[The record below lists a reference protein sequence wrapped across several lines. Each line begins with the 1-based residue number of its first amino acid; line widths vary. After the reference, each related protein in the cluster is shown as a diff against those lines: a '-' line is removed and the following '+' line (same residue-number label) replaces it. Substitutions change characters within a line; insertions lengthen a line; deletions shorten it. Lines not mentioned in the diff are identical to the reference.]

1 MAFNARNTILALV
14 IVFNL
19 FSSICTL
26 YYDGLQSYSIY
37 PRLDLQL
44 CPNSS
49 LSFDFTVST
58 STSNTINAYFS
69 NFTYLNNQKPVNPSL
84 SASATS
90 RLLIYSEQQI
100 QMSTGLN
107 SKKLVNSYFL
117 VKLTNG
123 NRLVVNDYWS
133 LNDITFQ
140 LPNDYLTS
148 WFRFV
153 YTRRSTIAEISLYK
167 YEITPRANVDQIVS
181 LKLQP
186 VFSKQI
192 IHTNFLIDDILS
204 YTGQSTAKT
213 YSDPT
218 QMTYSQLLVGGV
230 GDDNL
235 TFAYTQLKQLGK
247 FHGYIMNLQYTSY
260 SSLCSS
266 SSTSTADNMCSKLS
280 SGSAALRQY
289 AIFSS
294 STSKQYKLQ
303 QFVDRDSLMIDDI
316 CESDTLTHDICPKDC
331 SCLSNNFQAPYF
343 NCDCSD
349 TNLVKPLA
357 TTSSSSSS
365 NQCSMLFKSFA
376 LNFDDVN
383 YFGTNQEK
391 FDYPIL
397 PSFTKINVYNVGTQ
411 FDKLKGLQFRSPQ
424 SSLNLMPS
432 SDILESDACFWNI
445 DDCVNGKHLNFFQL
459 IELII

>member
-1 MAFNARNTILALV
+1 MAFNANLINL
-14 IVFNL
+14 IVLINL
-19 FSSICTL
+19 FTHINTL
-26 YYDGLQSYSIY
+26 YYDGIQSYSIY

-49 LSFDFTVST
+49 LSFDFTVS
-58 STSNTINAYFS
+58 SSSSSNYGYYS
-69 NFTYLNNQKPVNPSL
+69 NFTNYNSNNNPTTTTTNSN
-84 SASATS
+84 S

-100 QMSTGLN
+100 QMSTGLS
-107 SKKLVNSYFL
+107 SKKLVNTYFL
-117 VKLTNG
+117 VKLVNG
-123 NRLVVNDYWS
+123 NRLIVNDYWS

-167 YEITPRANVDQIVS
+167 YEISPRTSVDQIVS

-192 IHTNFLIDDILS
+192 IHTNFLYDDILS
-204 YTGQSTAKT
+204 VTGSSSGSSSSSNSQKS
-213 YSDPT
+213 SFNDPT
-218 QMTYSQLLVGGV
+218 HMTYSQLLVGGV
-230 GDDNL
+230 NDDNL
-235 TFAYTQLKQLGK
+235 TYSYTQLKQLGK

-260 SSLCSS
+260 SSLC
-266 SSTSTADNMCSKLS
+266 TNLNNNDNICAKLS
-280 SGSAALRQY
+280 SGAAAQRQY

-349 TNLVKPLA
+349 SIKQTLSN
-357 TTSSSSSS
+357 
-365 NQCSMLFKSFA
+365 NQCSMLYKSFA
-376 LNFDDVN
+376 LNLDDSN
-383 YFGTNQEK
+383 YFGSSQEK

-397 PSFTKINVYNVGTQ
+397 PSFTKISVINSATQ
-411 FDKLKGLQFRSPQ
+411 FDKLKGVLFKNTAA
-424 SSLNLMPS
+424 SLSLMPS
-432 SDILESDACFWNI
+432 SEILEADACFWNI
-445 DDCVNGKHLNFFQL
+445 DDCVNGNY
-459 IELII
+459 